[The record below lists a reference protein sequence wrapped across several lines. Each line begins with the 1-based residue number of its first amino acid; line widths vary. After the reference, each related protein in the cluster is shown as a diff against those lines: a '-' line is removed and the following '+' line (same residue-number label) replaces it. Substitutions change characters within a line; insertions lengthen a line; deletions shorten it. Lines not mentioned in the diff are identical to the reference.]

1 MIITLVS
8 LSVGTQ
14 FCGSLI
20 VRGLE
25 NPSICQ
31 ESLTG
36 QAEFP
41 NSIREPWWDLRYIKT
56 KIKFSVTVTV

>member
-1 MIITLVS
+1 MNVLMIVTLIS

-25 NPSICQ
+25 NPTVCQ
-31 ESLTG
+31 ESPTG
-36 QAEFP
+36 QAELP
-41 NSIREPWWDLRYIKT
+41 NSIGNHNRM
-56 KIKFSVTVTV
+56 

>member
-1 MIITLVS
+1 MNVLMIITLVS

-14 FCGSLI
+14 FCGSPI

-25 NPSICQ
+25 NPSVCQ

-41 NSIREPWWDLRYIKT
+41 NSIREPW
-56 KIKFSVTVTV
+56 